1 MWADSAAVPSEEGF
15 ILPDIAP
22 TTSCGMAPLGS
33 ADGTPTYRFEF
44 PEGTSLRDIAGGSLS
59 VWCRAFGINFGDLVI
74 PEKSALVDLA
84 TTADGPELQCSTG
97 ADMSQYADESSGMEI
112 GSFVGR
118 AHDVAGDVY
127 VLSDRVLEIK
137 NFVYDGT
144 APDAFFWIGGKPVP
158 SEEGVILSD
167 AAPSNSCGST
177 KLGYADGSTSYR
189 VEFPEGTTIHN
200 FTGGSLSI
208 WCRAFGANF
217 GELIIPD
224 NLQNIPRAADG
235 PDLECSELDDGE
247 EEQEQDVMTIVETP
261 EGYNC
266 ESLHEDMQVRWKI
279 EGGEI
284 FFELVGFIEDDNYLS
299 FGVSGSDERTE
310 MIGADVIIGDLFN
323 GEFRASPYVMNA
335 RSQCSNGAGVCADEG
350 FSTNVSGARDEGITV
365 IRYSRPLVATELTVG
380 VDRNIS
386 VVPGES
392 THIAWAIGPVSA
404 DTGFP
409 NFHSV
414 AFPREDVAI
423 EFGRAVTN
431 NCEPLVFMEE
441 PEEEAPVEA
450 FKRPVI
456 KGITEL
462 HASIGPSGG
471 DRGYQAISGGRV
483 GWGIAW
489 YVNDL
494 LLPVIEM
501 ERGTT
506 YTFLVNGGNVETDSA
521 NYHPMYLT
529 TSISGGYA
537 QIDDAERADEQIFK
551 GLTFLEGGIFEA
563 TALAPICKY
572 SATESTQDTLA
583 NGTYSEFFSTLE
595 DSCRDDA
602 TTVAEAARLEFTPD
616 ANTPDLLYYQCVT
629 HRNLGWEIRIVD
641 PPESL
646 APAAQDV
653 AELETTEVPPV
664 EETPSVEALTVEDQ
678 TQQPSTS
685 VTRDKIEP
693 EKTEVT
699 TVESP
704 PAEVSPEAEAM
715 VVANP
720 SFRGSEISGAVSIV
734 SQLGLTTAALGVL
747 GFFV

>member
-1 MWADSAAVPSEEGF
+1 MWADSAAAPSEQGF
-15 ILPDIAP
+15 ILSDTAP
-22 TTSCGMAPLGS
+22 TTSCGMIPLGS

-74 PEKSALVDLA
+74 PEESALVDLVA
-84 TTADGPELQCSTG
+84 TADGPELQCSTG
-97 ADMSQYADESSGMEI
+97 ANMSQYADGSSGMEI
-112 GSFVGR
+112 GSFVSR

-127 VLSDRVLEIK
+127 ALSDRVLEIR

-144 APDAFFWIGGKPVP
+144 APDAFFWIDGNAVP
-158 SEEGVILSD
+158 SEEGIILSD

-177 KLGYADGSTSYR
+177 KLGKADGSTAYR
-189 VEFPEGTTIHN
+189 VEFPESTTIHN

-217 GELIIPD
+217 GELVIPD
-224 NLQNIPRAADG
+224 NLQEVPTTDDG
-235 PDLECSELDDGE
+235 PDLECSELVGSEDE
-247 EEQEQDVMTIVETP
+247 DVMAIVETP

-266 ESLHEDMQVRWKI
+266 EPLHEDMQVRWKI
-279 EGGEI
+279 EDGEI
-284 FFELVGFIEDDNYLS
+284 FFELVGFIEDDIYLG

-310 MIGADVIIGDLFN
+310 MIGADVVIGDLFN

-350 FSTNVSGARDEGITV
+350 ISTNVSGARDEGITV

-386 VVPGES
+386 AVPGES
-392 THIAWAIGPVSA
+392 TYIAWAIGPVSA

-414 AFPREDVAI
+414 AYPREDVAI
-423 EFGRAVTN
+423 EFGRRANN
-431 NCEPLVFMEE
+431 NCEPLVVMGE
-441 PEEEAPVEA
+441 PVEESPVKA
-450 FKRPVI
+450 FDRPVI
-456 KGITEL
+456 KGVTEL

-537 QIDDAERADEQIFK
+537 QITEVERADENIFN
-551 GLTFLEGGIFEA
+551 GLTVLEGGSFEA

-595 DSCRDDA
+595 DSCKDDTA
-602 TTVAEAARLEFTPD
+602 TIAGAARLEFTPD

-641 PPESL
+641 PPESS
-646 APAAQDV
+646 APVAQDE
-653 AELETTEVPPV
+653 ADLDTTEVPPV
-664 EETPSVEALTVEDQ
+664 EESPTVEVLTVEDQ
-678 TQQPSTS
+678 TPEPSAS
-685 VTRDKIEP
+685 VTRDEIKP
-693 EKTEVT
+693 EKTEVAT
-699 TVESP
+699 EEIPS
-704 PAEVSPEAEAM
+704 AEVSPEVEAA
-715 VVANP
+715 VAANP
-720 SFRGSEISGAVSIV
+720 SFRGTETSGAASLV
-734 SQLGLTTAALGVL
+734 SQLGLTTTVLGVL
-747 GFFV
+747 GFFL